1 MELEGLLCNERC
13 EVYHGVYKNPQAET
27 LPTQFYQ
34 ILYFTYTDTTY
45 NLITLLGLKLRPYLK
60 YPFETV

>member
-1 MELEGLLCNERC
+1 MENVMCN
-13 EVYHGVYKNPQAET
+13 VYHGVYKIPQAEP
-27 LPTQFYQ
+27 LPGQFYQ
-34 ILYFTYTDTTY
+34 ILYFTYTDTTH